1 MAYTLL
7 RGQILVKLV
16 IAIAT
21 INFFLF
27 ENFIAIL
34 IMLVTNHHKNY
45 SVIYLQKKL
54 WLCPVTVTVTFTDH
68 YRFRANVTQRDI
80 NVTDRY

>member
-54 WLCPVTVTVTFTDH
+54 
-68 YRFRANVTQRDI
+68 
-80 NVTDRY
+80 